1 MQNNWWPE
9 KYRPKTISDYVGNP
23 TFVEKMELWLKNGE
37 IPHLLLYSEKSGTGK
52 TSAAKLIADALD
64 ADVMY
69 INASNE
75 NSIDIV
81 REKITSFVSV
91 IGFNKW
97 KIVICDEFS
106 YFSLNAQ
113 SALNSILETYSKNC
127 RFIFTANYIEKIL
140 PSIVSR
146 CAAFE
151 ISTPPKVE
159 ILKRMCGILKQENIQ
174 YTEKEVAQV
183 IKDFYPDQRIMI
195 NYLQDNSQTGTLKIP
210 ADNIVI
216 NDYCKL
222 ILAELTNTKQPVK
235 TMFVNIRQIM
245 ADSKVR
251 DFTDLYKHLYRKLDD
266 YTIDGQKGLVIL
278 AIADGQYK
286 DAFVVDKEINAMA
299 TITNI
304 INIIKA

>member
-1 MQNNWWPE
+1 
-9 KYRPKTISDYVGNP
+9 
-23 TFVEKMELWLKNGE
+23 
-37 IPHLLLYSEKSGTGK
+37 
-52 TSAAKLIADALD
+52 
-64 ADVMY
+64 
-69 INASNE
+69 
-75 NSIDIV
+75 
-81 REKITSFVSV
+81 
-91 IGFNKW
+91 
-97 KIVICDEFS
+97 
-106 YFSLNAQ
+106 
-113 SALNSILETYSKNC
+113 
-127 RFIFTANYIEKIL
+127 
-140 PSIVSR
+140 
-146 CAAFE
+146 
-151 ISTPPKVE
+151 
-159 ILKRMCGILKQENIQ
+159 MCGILKQENIQ